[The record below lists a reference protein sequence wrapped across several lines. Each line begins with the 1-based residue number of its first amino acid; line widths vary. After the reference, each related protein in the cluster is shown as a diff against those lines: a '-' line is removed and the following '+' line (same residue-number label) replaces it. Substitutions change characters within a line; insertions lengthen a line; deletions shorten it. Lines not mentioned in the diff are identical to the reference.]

1 MLSGKFLLNKIK
13 ILKKLLFALFFIC
26 CITNSSAQQIQGNIF
41 DATTLEPIENVKIFD
56 LASEVVVFSDRQGN
70 FEISGLLFPASL
82 QISALNYSSQTFRI
96 TNANSKLD
104 FSLYKSTEVL
114 SEVLI
119 NGTLIPKTLQRIPTA
134 ISVLTSKDLLK
145 SDNSNFA
152 QVFNTVPGI
161 YVNQGALN
169 TTKLNI
175 RGIGALSQYSTNR
188 IQAYF
193 NGIPLTT
200 GEGELTLDDLD
211 SESISKIEI
220 IKGPASS
227 IFGAGLG
234 GVINIFGKEAEVN
247 KSELGVSTQYGS
259 FQTVK
264 KTISASH
271 GTEKTSVFTNFS
283 DLESDG
289 YRENG
294 AYKRQSA
301 LVNASIFTNNKNK
314 LSILAN
320 YTKLKAFIPS
330 SINEETYLNDPT
342 SAAFTW
348 KQSKGYESYEKGL
361 FGISYLHN
369 ISENFSN
376 QTSLYVNF
384 RDGYEPRP
392 FNILKEDRTATGAKT
407 KFNLDLSIF
416 EKNSQLSFG
425 AEYYKEWYSIQT
437 FENLYKDFEGQG
449 SVQGL
454 SLSIND
460 QERNYANF
468 FSQLNIQLSE
478 KLNIET
484 GFNLNSTKYSLK
496 DQFQQD
502 EIDQTGDYRF
512 ESVFSPR
519 LGISYELA
527 SGRNIYASLSH
538 GFSIPT
544 VEETLTPEGL
554 INTNLKTEQ
563 GVNYEIGFKGNW
575 LHNTLHT
582 EVALYS
588 IQIKNLLVAQRI
600 SEDQYVG
607 INAGSSNHNGVELGL
622 KYNLDLSSKIRI
634 QPYFNS
640 SFNYF
645 EFEEFTNRDTNY
657 SGNKLPGVPKSTI
670 NSGFEIQYDKN
681 LSLYANWLS
690 VGEIFLNDANS
701 LNTEDYQVVDIKARY
716 DFSLFNKF
724 EANISGGINNL
735 LDEKYASS
743 VLPNAVGFGGAAP
756 RYYYP
761 GNPRN
766 YFVGAGLNY
775 QF

>member
-1 MLSGKFLLNKIK
+1 MLIFAFMLS
-13 ILKKLLFALFFIC
+13 
-26 CITNSSAQQIQGNIF
+26 ITNSSAQQIQGNII
-41 DATTLEPIENVKIFD
+41 DAITLEPIQNAKV
-56 LASEVVVFSDRQGN
+56 LYVGSEVVVFSDKQG
-70 FEISGLLFPASL
+70 FFKIEVDRIPAILEISATNYELKEVEINTKNSSL
-82 QISALNYSSQTFRI
+82 KFYLISTSEL
-96 TNANSKLD
+96 
-104 FSLYKSTEVL
+104 L
-114 SEVLI
+114 SEVLV
-119 NGTLIPKTLQRIPTA
+119 NGALIPNNLQKSPA
-134 ISVLTSKDLLK
+134 SISILTSKDLDK
-145 SDNSNFA
+145 ADNSNFA
-152 QVFNTVPGI
+152 QIFNSVPGI

-175 RGIGALSQYSTNR
+175 RGIGARSQFSTNR

-200 GEGELTLDDLD
+200 GEGDLTLDDLD
-211 SESISKIEI
+211 AESISKIEI

-234 GVINIFGKEAEVN
+234 GVINIFGKDAEVN
-247 KSELGVSTQYGS
+247 KSELEISSQYGS
-259 FQTVK
+259 FETLK
-264 KTISASH
+264 RTISASH
-271 GTEKTSVFTNFS
+271 GTQKASIFTSFN

-294 AYKRQSA
+294 GYKRSS
-301 LVNASIFTNNKNK
+301 VFFNANVFTHKNNK
-314 LSILAN
+314 LSFIGN

-330 SINEETYLNDPT
+330 SINEDAYFNDPT
-342 SAAFTW
+342 AAAFTW
-348 KQSKGYESYEKGL
+348 KQSKGYESYKKGL
-361 FGISYLHN
+361 FGISYLHD
-369 ISENFSN
+369 ISEKFSN
-376 QTSLYVNF
+376 LTSLYVNF

-392 FNILKEDRTATGAKT
+392 FNILKEDRVATGVRT
-407 KFNLDLSIF
+407 KFNLDLEIF
-416 EKNSQLSFG
+416 NKNSQLSFG
-425 AEYYKEWYSIQT
+425 AEYYKEWYSMQT
-437 FENLYKDFEGQG
+437 FDNLYADFEDQG
-449 SVQGL
+449 SVQGNKL
-454 SLSIND
+454 SDND
-460 QERNYANF
+460 QDRKYANF

-512 ESVFSPR
+512 ETIFSPR

-527 SGRNIYASLSH
+527 SGRNLYASVSH
-538 GFSIPT
+538 GFSSPT

-575 LHNTLHT
+575 LNNSLYT
-582 EVALYS
+582 EVAFYS

-607 INAGSSNHNGVELGL
+607 INAGKSNHNGVELTL

-645 EFEEFTNRDTNY
+645 EFEKFINRDQDF
-657 SGNKLPGVPKSTI
+657 SGNILPGVPKSTI
-670 NSGFEIQYDKN
+670 NSGFQIQYDKK
-681 LSLYANWLS
+681 LSFYTNMLA

-701 LNTEDYQVVDIKARY
+701 LNTENYQVVDIKARY
-716 DFSLFNKF
+716 DFSLFNNF
-724 EANISGGINNL
+724 DANLSGGINNL

-766 YFVGAGLNY
+766 YFVGAGLKY
-775 QF
+775 AF

>member
-1 MLSGKFLLNKIK
+1 M
-13 ILKKLLFALFFIC
+13 LLFCLNI
-26 CITNSSAQQIQGNIF
+26 ISAQQIQGIII
-41 DATTLEPIENVKIFD
+41 DAATSEPIENVKIFD
-56 LASEVVVFSDRQGN
+56 VSTEVAVISDATGSFEITIDKFPATLQFSAVNYSLQNVTLENYKSSIKIYLQNSSELLSEVV
-70 FEISGLLFPASL
+70 
-82 QISALNYSSQTFRI
+82 
-96 TNANSKLD
+96 
-104 FSLYKSTEVL
+104 
-114 SEVLI
+114 I
-119 NGTLIPKTLQRIPTA
+119 NGTIIPNTLQRSPAA
-134 ISVLTSKDLLK
+134 INVLTSKDLIK

-152 QVFNTVPGI
+152 QIFNSVPGI

-175 RGIGALSQYSTNR
+175 RGIGARSQFSTNR

-200 GEGELTLDDLD
+200 GEGDLTLDDLD
-211 SESISKIEI
+211 AESISKIEI

-227 IFGAGLG
+227 IYGAGLG
-234 GVINIFGKEAEVN
+234 GVINIFGKDAIVN
-247 KSELGVSTQYGS
+247 KSDLEVSSQYGS
-259 FQTVK
+259 FETIK

-271 GTEKTSVFTNFS
+271 GTKKASIFATFN

-294 AYKRQSA
+294 GYKRSSA
-301 LVNASIFTNNKNK
+301 FVNANVFTHKNNK
-314 LSILAN
+314 LSFIGN

-330 SINEETYLNDPT
+330 SINEDAFLNDPT

-348 KQSKGYESYEKGL
+348 KRSKGYESYKKAL
-361 FGISYLHN
+361 FGLSYQY
-369 ISENFSN
+369 NFSEKLSN
-376 QTSLYVNF
+376 LSSVYLNF
-384 RDGYEPRP
+384 REGYEPRP
-392 FNILKEDRTATGAKT
+392 FNILKEKRLASGARTR
-407 KFNLDLSIF
+407 FNLDLDLFKKS
-416 EKNSQLSFG
+416 SQLSFG
-425 AEYYKEWYSIQT
+425 GEYYSEQYYMQT
-437 FENLYKDFEGQG
+437 FENLYEDFEDQG

-454 SLSIND
+454 RLSDND
-460 QERNYANF
+460 QNRNYANL

-478 KLNIET
+478 KLNLET
-484 GFNLNSTKYSLK
+484 GFNFNSTKYSLK

-512 ESVFSPR
+512 ETIFSPR
-519 LGISYELA
+519 LGISYEL
-527 SGRNIYASLSH
+527 STGKNTYASISH

-575 LHNTLHT
+575 LNNTLYT

-607 INAGSSNHNGVELGL
+607 INAGSSNHNGFEISL
-622 KYNLDLSSKIRI
+622 KYNFDLSSKIRI

-645 EFEEFTNRDTNY
+645 KFEEFTNRDVNY
-657 SGNKLPGVPKSTI
+657 SGNKLPGVPQSTI
-670 NSGFEIQYDKN
+670 NSGFEIQYNKN
-681 LSLYANWLS
+681 LSLYANMLA
-690 VGEIFLNDANS
+690 VGEIFLNDANT
-701 LNTEDYQVVDIKARY
+701 LNTENYQVLDIKARY
-716 DFSLFNKF
+716 DFRLFNNF
-724 EANISGGINNL
+724 EANISGGLNNL
-735 LDEKYASS
+735 LDQKYASS

-766 YFVGAGLNY
+766 YFVCAGLKY
-775 QF
+775 VF